1 MALIQQDLLPGTGDH
16 LITFDTETNLEW
28 LSLTRTLNFSISDV
42 KKGAGNYI
50 PTHKF
55 RYATTSELAVLWN
68 HAGITSFGPGQSVS
82 DSRNSEGIKTLIGL
96 MGGATTYPNMTQ
108 TRGIVMISDRPGFP
122 EEGQL
127 WFFTNNPG
135 GSYATTNIFPN
146 TGGAPAEDYRSSAL
160 ASYLVRGPMP
170 PGGDTTPPATPSGL
184 RVLRK

>member
-82 DSRNSEGIKTLIGL
+82 DSKNSEGIKTLIGL

-127 WFFTNNPG
+127 WFFTNNPA
-135 GSYATTNIFPN
+135 GSYATTDIFPN
-146 TGGAPAEDYRSSAL
+146 VPQGMTPETYRSSAL
-160 ASYLVRGPMP
+160 ASYLVRNHVAPNP
-170 PGGDTTPPATPSGL
+170 PRNL
-184 RVLRK
+184 RVGDK